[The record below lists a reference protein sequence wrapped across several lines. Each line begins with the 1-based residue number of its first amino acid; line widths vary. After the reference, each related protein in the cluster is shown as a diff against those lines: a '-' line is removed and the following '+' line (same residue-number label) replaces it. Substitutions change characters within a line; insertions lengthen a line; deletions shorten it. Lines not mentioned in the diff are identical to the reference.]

1 MRVLIRL
8 LGFLKKH
15 WEWAL
20 LAYVCLIAST
30 AFSLGIPE
38 LVKRAIDTGI
48 NVDLTTQQISGDQ
61 QFLVLAGLAIVGAG
75 LLRGAFAYGQFY
87 LSELVS
93 QRAAYDIR
101 NLLYDRMQR
110 LSFAYHDRAQ
120 TGELM
125 SRATQDVEGVRFFVA
140 MGAIG
145 AFYIALLCITV
156 STLLIV
162 MNWQLALVSLVC
174 VPPVAVFAIRMGRKL
189 QPVWMNIQEKVAVLG
204 AILQENLSGV
214 RVVRAFCHERY
225 EQAKFERE
233 AENLYGEGML
243 ANRVQA
249 FNIPLMTFI
258 FILASALIIWY
269 GGREVVAGNLTVGEL
284 FQFYFYLAMLLMP
297 VAMLGPLVNLIS
309 RAISSGERIF
319 EILDAESAVTEAPDA
334 AELPKV
340 DGWVRFQGV
349 SFSYHELSPILH
361 DVDLEAK
368 PGEVIAL
375 LGSTGSGKSTLV
387 NLIPRF
393 YDVTGGSITI
403 DGVDIKKATLAS
415 LRRNVGIVQQEVFLF
430 AATIRDNIAYGAV
443 DARMDDIVTAS
454 KAACL
459 HDFIES
465 LPEGYDTWVGERGTT
480 LSGGQKQRLAIARTL
495 LVDPRI
501 IILDDSTSSVDS
513 ETEALIQQALRE
525 VMKGRTTFVI
535 AHRLQTIQYADQIL
549 VLDEGRVVERGT
561 HRQLMRE
568 GGIYPQIYEL
578 QFRQQEEALEAA
590 IDSEVRG

>member
-8 LGFLKKH
+8 LKFLKNH
-15 WEWAL
+15 WGWAL
-20 LAYVCLIAST
+20 LACICLVAAT
-30 AFSLGIPE
+30 ALSLGIPE

-48 NVDLTTQQISGDQ
+48 NIDVTTQQVSGDQ
-61 QFLVLAGLAIVGAG
+61 QFLIIAGLAIVAAG

-87 LSELVS
+87 LGELVS
-93 QRAAYDIR
+93 QRVAYDIR
-101 NLLYDRMQR
+101 NLLYDRIQR

-145 AFYIALLCITV
+145 AFYIALLCIAIC
-156 STLLIV
+156 TLLIV

-189 QPVWMNIQEKVAVLG
+189 QPVWMSIQERVAVLG

-214 RVVRAFCHERY
+214 RVVRAFSLERY
-225 EQAKFERE
+225 EEAKFERE
-233 AENLYGEGML
+233 AENLYGDGIL
-243 ANRVQA
+243 ANRIQA

-269 GGREVVAGNLTVGEL
+269 GGREVLAGGLTVGEL
-284 FQFYFYLAMLLMP
+284 FQFYFYLAMLLAP
-297 VAMLGPLVNLIS
+297 IRMLGPLVNLVS
-309 RAISSGERIF
+309 RAMSSGERIF
-319 EILDAESAVTEAPDA
+319 EILDAESAVTETPDA
-334 AELPKV
+334 IELPEV
-340 DGWVRFQGV
+340 DGLVRFRGV
-349 SFSYHELSPILH
+349 SFSYHALSPVLH

-403 DGVDIKKATLAS
+403 DGTDIREVTLAS

-430 AATIRDNIAYGAV
+430 SATIRDNIAYGAV
-443 DARMDDIVTAS
+443 NASMDDIVAAS
-454 KAACL
+454 KAAYL
-459 HDFIES
+459 HGFIES
-465 LPEGYDTWVGERGTT
+465 LPEGYDTWVGERGVT

-501 IILDDSTSSVDS
+501 IILDDSTSSVDT
-513 ETEALIQQALRE
+513 ETEMLIQQALRE

-535 AHRLQTIQYADQIL
+535 AHRLQTIKYADQIL
-549 VLDEGRVVERGT
+549 VLDEGRVVERGS
-561 HRQLMRE
+561 HEQLMRE
-568 GGIYPQIYEL
+568 GRIYRRIYEL
-578 QFRQQEEALEAA
+578 QFRQQEEPVQASVNMEG
-590 IDSEVRG
+590 SR